1 MKKQLLA
8 ALASYARTAASAV
21 LGAYIAGQTNPK
33 LLLSLA
39 GASLAAPLLRA
50 MNPKDSAY
58 GVAAK

>member
-8 ALASYARTAASAV
+8 ALASYARTAASSV

-33 LLLSLA
+33 LLISLA
-39 GASLAAPLLRA
+39 ASSVAAPLLRA
-50 MNPKDSAY
+50 LNPKDSSF